1 MVKCVVCGKTVRKNF
16 FSPNVHPDCWKM
28 KVVDKQKQ
36 GTLDDIFNIQPKE
49 IEKKEKENG
58 KEKD

>member
-36 GTLDDIFNIQPKE
+36 GTLDDIFNIQPE
-49 IEKKEKENG
+49 EVKEN
-58 KEKD
+58 E